1 MVNSAQGTRAV
12 SLTFGVAKT
21 LDFRGS
27 FWNGTTAVFSDWFDQ
42 LLHTGASGGVALG
55 GSRCVHQVIRAAGGD
70 RLLLHGR
77 RCVGLVHLQLSRS
90 VNKWES
96 LYE

>member
-1 MVNSAQGTRAV
+1 MPMHELAGADSPAGFVLSTQWVT
-12 SLTFGVAKT
+12 GVPIIAA
-21 LDFRGS
+21 GVGA
-27 FWNGTTAVFSDWFDQ
+27 NDQ

-70 RLLLHGR
+70 RLLLHGS

>member
-27 FWNGTTAVFSDWFDQ
+27 FWNGTTAVFSDWLIQHALQSGFEQ
-42 LLHTGASGGVALG
+42 LA
-55 GSRCVHQVIRAAGGD
+55 
-70 RLLLHGR
+70 
-77 RCVGLVHLQLSRS
+77 
-90 VNKWES
+90 
-96 LYE
+96 